1 MHLPSL
7 LLLPTLLATTA
18 ICAPEPIPN
27 VNLDDSNLAALAQ
40 ALKPTTNPTR
50 TQPLPNLESVS
61 PPPHAVVHQVLT
73 AVPPT
78 ALAQLFVPAKRV
90 ALASEFS
97 AGNTPEWYKA
107 LPTDVQNY
115 FAEVKRQISATTG
128 TGEGAGEAKA
138 AEKTKS
144 SGGNKVVSL
153 DVRGMGAWVVGAI
166 VVGLGV
172 VV

>member
-1 MHLPSL
+1 M
-7 LLLPTLLATTA
+7 
-18 ICAPEPIPN
+18 
-27 VNLDDSNLAALAQ
+27 
-40 ALKPTTNPTR
+40 
-50 TQPLPNLESVS
+50 
-61 PPPHAVVHQVLT
+61 HQVIT

-128 TGEGAGEAKA
+128 TAGAGEAKA
-138 AEKTKS
+138 AEETKS

-153 DVRGMGAWVVGAI
+153 DVREMGAWVVGA